1 MGIEELR
8 AKRED
13 ILQLAKLHGAF
24 NVRVFGSVVRGE
36 ATEESDVDLL
46 VNTSPQTSAWFPSGL
61 ILDLESLL
69 GRRVEVVT
77 DGALHWYIREKVLQE
92 AVPL

>member
-1 MGIEELR
+1 MGIEGLR

-24 NVRVFGSVVRGE
+24 NVRVFGSVARGE